1 MSSFYLPLLLL
12 ALLSYAASAAWF
24 LGHLWV
30 RKAAWAERGL
40 HVLML
45 GLGLHVVGKLD
56 QMVELGRIPVTSS
69 VEALSLL
76 ALGVAAVFVYVA
88 RRYGVPVLG
97 AFATPFTFVTLA
109 ASLAFAGDAQG
120 VVPRALQSAWFPVH
134 LGLAITADALWMVA
148 GLVSVTYLLQEN
160 FLRKKRLGTLFRKLP
175 PLHVLDE
182 ICHRLIV
189 LGWLLM
195 SAGMMS
201 GALYAKQ
208 EWGAYWSWDPR
219 QTWSLLT
226 WLLFAAILHA
236 RITVGWQGRR
246 AAWLTLLA
254 VALVLL
260 ALLGLNA
267 ITHTRHGG
275 EYL

>member
-1 MSSFYLPLLLL
+1 MSFYLSISVL
-12 ALLSYAASAAWF
+12 ALFCYAASAACF

-30 RKAAWAERGL
+30 RKAAWAELGL
-40 HVLML
+40 RILVV
-45 GLGLHVVGKLD
+45 GLGLHVIGKVE
-56 QMVELGRIPVTSS
+56 QVFELGHIPVTSS
-69 VEALSLL
+69 LEALNLL

-109 ASLAFAGDAQG
+109 ASLAFAGDVEG
-120 VVPRALQSAWFPVH
+120 VIPRALQSAWFPVH
-134 LGLAITADALWMVA
+134 LAFAITADALWMVA
-148 GLVSVTYLLQEN
+148 GLVSVTYLIQEG

-195 SAGMMS
+195 SAGMFS

-226 WLLFAAILHA
+226 WLLFAAIMHA

-246 AAWLTLLA
+246 AAWLTIIA
-254 VALVLL
+254 VVLVLL
-260 ALLGLNA
+260 ALLGLDA